1 MQYKVCDAHCDTLSH
16 LVSGG
21 TLENATVTPERLAA
35 GGVSL
40 QVFALFATYGRG
52 IEPYEKARRMLS
64 AAGEFSVPVLT
75 GALPAALPD
84 APTGVFSIEGG
95 EILQGSLE
103 RFAEF
108 DAAARVRMIA
118 LTWNFENEI
127 GHPAKNGPEGG
138 LKPFGLSLVREMNR
152 KGVLCD
158 VSHLNEAGFWDVIEH
173 STLPP
178 VASHSNA
185 RALCE
190 HTRNLTEAQIR
201 AVIEKKG
208 YIGVNFYSAFLANG
222 RAATLEDVY
231 RHVDAILQLGG
242 EDVVGFGS
250 DFDGIDAWPEGLANP
265 ADFPALLNFLA
276 ARGGYA
282 PEVLEKIAGG
292 NLFRVLKAAEAA
304 RQA

>member
-64 AAGEFSVPVLT
+64 AAGEFPVPVLT

-127 GHPAKNGPEGG
+127 GYPAKNGPEGG

-201 AVIEKKG
+201 AVIEKNG

-304 RQA
+304 RHA

>member
-64 AAGEFSVPVLT
+64 AAGEFPVPVLT

-127 GHPAKNGPEGG
+127 GYPAKNGPEGG

-265 ADFPALLNFLA
+265 ADFPALLDFLA

>member
-40 QVFALFATYGRG
+40 QVFPLFATYGRG

-64 AAGEFSVPVLT
+64 AAGEFPVPVLT

-138 LKPFGLSLVREMNR
+138 LKPFGLSFVREMNR

-231 RHVDAILQLGG
+231 RHVDAILQRGG

-250 DFDGIDAWPEGLANP
+250 DFDGIDAGPEGLANP

>member
-21 TLENATVTPERLAA
+21 TLENATITPERLAA

-40 QVFALFATYGRG
+40 QTFALFATYGRG

-64 AAGEFSVPVLT
+64 AAGEFPVPVLT

-190 HTRNLTEAQIR
+190 HTRNLTDAQIR

>member
-21 TLENATVTPERLAA
+21 TLENATITPERLAA

-64 AAGEFSVPVLT
+64 AAGEFPVPVLT

-127 GHPAKNGPEGG
+127 GYPAKNGPEGG

-250 DFDGIDAWPEGLANP
+250 DFDGIDTWPEGLANP

>member
-52 IEPYEKARRMLS
+52 IEPYEKARKML
-64 AAGEFSVPVLT
+64 AAVGELSVPVLT

-127 GHPAKNGPEGG
+127 GYPAKNGSEGG

>member
-21 TLENATVTPERLAA
+21 TLENATITHERLAA

-64 AAGEFSVPVLT
+64 AAGEFPVPVLT

-292 NLFRVLKAAEAA
+292 TLFRVLKAAEAA

>member
-64 AAGEFSVPVLT
+64 AAGEFPVPVLT

-127 GHPAKNGPEGG
+127 GYPAKNGPEGG

-276 ARGGYA
+276 ARGGYE

>member
-21 TLENATVTPERLAA
+21 TLENATITPERLAA

-64 AAGEFSVPVLT
+64 AAGEFPVPVLT

-276 ARGGYA
+276 ACGGYA

>member
-21 TLENATVTPERLAA
+21 TLENATITPERLAA

-64 AAGEFSVPVLT
+64 AAGEFPVPVLT
-75 GALPAALPD
+75 GALPDALPD

>member
-1 MQYKVCDAHCDTLSH
+1 
-16 LVSGG
+16 
-21 TLENATVTPERLAA
+21 
-35 GGVSL
+35 
-40 QVFALFATYGRG
+40 
-52 IEPYEKARRMLS
+52 
-64 AAGEFSVPVLT
+64 
-75 GALPAALPD
+75 
-84 APTGVFSIEGG
+84 
-95 EILQGSLE
+95 
-103 RFAEF
+103 
-108 DAAARVRMIA
+108 MIA

-127 GHPAKNGPEGG
+127 GYPAKNGPEGG

>member
-21 TLENATVTPERLAA
+21 TLENATITPERLAA

-64 AAGEFSVPVLT
+64 AAGEFPVPVLT

-292 NLFRVLKAAEAA
+292 NLFRVLKAAGAA

>member
-64 AAGEFSVPVLT
+64 AAGEFPVPVLT

-127 GHPAKNGPEGG
+127 GYPAKNGPEGG

-208 YIGVNFYSAFLANG
+208 YIGVNFYSAFLAGG

-265 ADFPALLNFLA
+265 ADFPALLDFLA

>member
-64 AAGEFSVPVLT
+64 AAGEFPVPVLT

-208 YIGVNFYSAFLANG
+208 YIGVNFYSAFLASG
-222 RAATLEDVY
+222 CAATLEDVY

-265 ADFPALLNFLA
+265 ADFPALLDFLA

>member
-64 AAGEFSVPVLT
+64 AAGEFPVPVLT

-158 VSHLNEAGFWDVIEH
+158 VSHINEAGFWDVIEH

>member
-52 IEPYEKARRMLS
+52 IEPYEKARRMLA
-64 AAGEFSVPVLT
+64 AAGEFPVPMLT
-75 GALPAALPD
+75 GALPDALPD
-84 APTGVFSIEGG
+84 APMGVFSIEGG

>member
-21 TLENATVTPERLAA
+21 TLENATITPERLAA

-64 AAGEFSVPVLT
+64 AAGEFPVPVLT

-118 LTWNFENEI
+118 
-127 GHPAKNGPEGG
+127 
-138 LKPFGLSLVREMNR
+138 
-152 KGVLCD
+152 
-158 VSHLNEAGFWDVIEH
+158 
-173 STLPP
+173 
-178 VASHSNA
+178 
-185 RALCE
+185 
-190 HTRNLTEAQIR
+190 
-201 AVIEKKG
+201 
-208 YIGVNFYSAFLANG
+208 
-222 RAATLEDVY
+222 
-231 RHVDAILQLGG
+231 
-242 EDVVGFGS
+242 
-250 DFDGIDAWPEGLANP
+250 
-265 ADFPALLNFLA
+265 
-276 ARGGYA
+276 
-282 PEVLEKIAGG
+282 
-292 NLFRVLKAAEAA
+292 
-304 RQA
+304 

>member
-64 AAGEFSVPVLT
+64 AAGEFPVPVLT
-75 GALPAALPD
+75 GALPDALPD

>member
-64 AAGEFSVPVLT
+64 AAGEFPVPVLT

-250 DFDGIDAWPEGLANP
+250 DFGGIDARPEGSANP
-265 ADFPALLNFLA
+265 PDVPALLNLLA

>member
-21 TLENATVTPERLAA
+21 TLENATITPERLAA

-64 AAGEFSVPVLT
+64 AAGEFPVPVLT

-208 YIGVNFYSAFLANG
+208 YIGVNFYSASLANG

>member
-64 AAGEFSVPVLT
+64 AAGEFPVPVLT

-208 YIGVNFYSAFLANG
+208 YIGVNFYSAFLAGG

-265 ADFPALLNFLA
+265 ADFPALLDFLA

>member
-21 TLENATVTPERLAA
+21 TLENATITPERLAA

-64 AAGEFSVPVLT
+64 AAGEFPVPVLT

-127 GHPAKNGPEGG
+127 GYPAKNGPEGG

-190 HTRNLTEAQIR
+190 HTRNLTGAQIR

-208 YIGVNFYSAFLANG
+208 YIGVNFYSAFLAGG

-265 ADFPALLNFLA
+265 ADFPALLDFLA
-276 ARGGYA
+276 ARGGYV

>member
-64 AAGEFSVPVLT
+64 AAEEFPVPVLT

-127 GHPAKNGPEGG
+127 GYPAKNGPEGG

>member
-21 TLENATVTPERLAA
+21 TLENATITPERLAA

-64 AAGEFSVPVLT
+64 AAGEVPVPVLT

-84 APTGVFSIEGG
+84 APTGVISIEGG

-138 LKPFGLSLVREMNR
+138 LKPFGLSFVREMNR

-208 YIGVNFYSAFLANG
+208 YIGVNFYSAFLAGG

>member
-64 AAGEFSVPVLT
+64 AAGEFPVPVLT

-190 HTRNLTEAQIR
+190 HARNLTEAQIR

>member
-64 AAGEFSVPVLT
+64 AAGEFPVPVLT

-127 GHPAKNGPEGG
+127 GYPAKNGSEGG

-292 NLFRVLKAAEAA
+292 NLFRVLKAAEPA

>member
-21 TLENATVTPERLAA
+21 TLENATITPERLAA

-64 AAGEFSVPVLT
+64 AAGEFPVPVLT

-158 VSHLNEAGFWDVIEH
+158 VSHLNEAGFWNVIEH

>member
-21 TLENATVTPERLAA
+21 TLENATITPERLAA

-64 AAGEFSVPVLT
+64 AAGEFPVPVLT

-127 GHPAKNGPEGG
+127 GHPAKNGSEGG

>member
-21 TLENATVTPERLAA
+21 TLENATITPERLAA

-64 AAGEFSVPVLT
+64 AAGEFPVPMLT

-127 GHPAKNGPEGG
+127 GRPAKNGPEGG

-190 HTRNLTEAQIR
+190 HTRNLTDAQIR

>member
-64 AAGEFSVPVLT
+64 AAGEFPVPVLT

-138 LKPFGLSLVREMNR
+138 LKPFGLSFVREMNR

-208 YIGVNFYSAFLANG
+208 YIGVNFYSAFLAGG

>member
-21 TLENATVTPERLAA
+21 TLENATITPERLAA

-64 AAGEFSVPVLT
+64 AAGEFPVPVLT

-265 ADFPALLNFLA
+265 ADFPALLDFLA

>member
-21 TLENATVTPERLAA
+21 TLETATITPERLAA

-64 AAGEFSVPVLT
+64 AAGEFPVPVLT

>member
-64 AAGEFSVPVLT
+64 AAGEFPVPVLT

-158 VSHLNEAGFWDVIEH
+158 VSHLNEAGFWDVIEQ

>member
-21 TLENATVTPERLAA
+21 TLENATITPERLAA

-64 AAGEFSVPVLT
+64 AAGEFPVPMLT
-75 GALPAALPD
+75 GALPDALPD
-84 APTGVFSIEGG
+84 APMGVFSIEGG

-178 VASHSNA
+178 VASHSNV

-190 HTRNLTEAQIR
+190 HTRNLTGAQIR

-265 ADFPALLNFLA
+265 ADFPALLDFLA

>member
-21 TLENATVTPERLAA
+21 TLENATITPERLAA

-52 IEPYEKARRMLS
+52 IEPYEKARRMLD
-64 AAGEFSVPVLT
+64 AAKGFPVPILT
-75 GALPAALPD
+75 GDLPAALPD

-127 GHPAKNGPEGG
+127 GYPAKNGPEGG

>member
-21 TLENATVTPERLAA
+21 TLENATITPERLAA

-64 AAGEFSVPVLT
+64 AAGEFPVPVLT

-190 HTRNLTEAQIR
+190 HTRNLTGAQIR

-265 ADFPALLNFLA
+265 ADFPALLDFLA

>member
-21 TLENATVTPERLAA
+21 TLENATITPERLAA

-64 AAGEFSVPVLT
+64 AAGEFPVPVLT

-103 RFAEF
+103 LFAEF

-208 YIGVNFYSAFLANG
+208 YIGVNFYSAFLAGG

-265 ADFPALLNFLA
+265 ADFPALLDFLA

>member
-64 AAGEFSVPVLT
+64 AAGEFPVPVLT

-208 YIGVNFYSAFLANG
+208 YIGVNFYSAFLASG

>member
-1 MQYKVCDAHCDTLSH
+1 M
-16 LVSGG
+16 SGG
-21 TLENATVTPERLAA
+21 TLENATITPERLAA

-64 AAGEFSVPVLT
+64 AAGEFPVPVLT